1 MNSVLNNTTS
11 VRDPCGPGGS
21 CGCGCNTVSLRIEVE
36 DQSIFSELYGAVR
49 TNHRSD
55 SGFDL
60 FMPADLILGPRT
72 TTFIDLGVRCQIQD
86 PTNRT
91 FGYYLYPRSS
101 ISKTPLRLANS
112 VGIIDAGY
120 RGILRVAVDNIGDTP
135 YYIRRGD
142 RLFQLCLPSLLPFQ
156 VVFAP
161 VDRDTERGEGGFG
174 STNSFPTIQ

>member
-21 CGCGCNTVSLRIEVE
+21 CGCGCNAVSLRIEVE

-120 RGILRVAVDNIGDTP
+120 RGHLIGMFDCFNTQHMLEKHDRVLQICA
-135 YYIRRGD
+135 
-142 RLFQLCLPSLLPFQ
+142 PSLMPIFVELVNSEQ
-156 VVFAP
+156 
-161 VDRDTERGEGGFG
+161 ELGEETMRSSSGFG
-174 STNSFPTIQ
+174 SSGR